1 MKNPKKEKTDVK
13 IYRTTGIFKLKGVI
27 KVGLDSSVIYDII
40 TELESKEYFK
50 GKGYQFPKYL
60 LYYHEASFNEIVGL
74 LINKKNMK
82 FDEAKK
88 KIKQFIDDFNVEC
101 IKRDDKSKEYE
112 EIVRKANEDVVKE
125 YGKDYGIGE
134 MDIKII
140 AGFLQNKMTSI
151 EVRDKGFE
159 KTCEKL
165 DMNHFKFPERDKIIE
180 DKIRKSLKKH

>member
-1 MKNPKKEKTDVK
+1 MKSSKKEKTDVK
-13 IYRTTGIFKLKGVI
+13 IYKSTGTFKLKGVI

-50 GKGYQFPKYL
+50 SKSYQFPKYL

-74 LINKKNMK
+74 LINKKKIK

-88 KIKQFIDDFNVEC
+88 EMKQFIDYFNVEC

-125 YGKDYGIGE
+125 HGKDYRIGE
-134 MDIKII
+134 IDIKII

-180 DKIRKSLKKH
+180 NKIKKSLKKY